1 MEWSLRL
8 GLYAHLPRAKQ
19 GRRRTA
25 CVSRFFKCDILNDPK
40 LFAQQ
45 RLSVGDG
52 IDDGIANCYL
62 STGEVLAITTFAG
75 HVIFVSELILWIN
88 HFA

>member
-1 MEWSLRL
+1 MHTCLVQSKVDDEPLVYL
-8 GLYAHLPRAKQ
+8 A
-19 GRRRTA
+19 
-25 CVSRFFKCDILNDPK
+25 FLNVISSMIRNSSPSNVY
-40 LFAQQ
+40 LLATE
-45 RLSVGDG
+45 SMY
-52 IDDGIANCYL
+52 GIANCYL